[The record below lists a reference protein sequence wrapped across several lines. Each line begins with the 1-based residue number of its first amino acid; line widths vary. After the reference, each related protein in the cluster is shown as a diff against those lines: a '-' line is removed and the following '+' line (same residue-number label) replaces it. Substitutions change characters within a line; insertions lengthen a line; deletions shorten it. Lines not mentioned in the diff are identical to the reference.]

1 MSEDKVSRKDWC
13 WSVRVVYVLGK
24 LPDVSEPG
32 LEEAG
37 RYKCGVPT
45 LVRANTFGCA

>member
-1 MSEDKVSRKDWC
+1 MRRKDWC
-13 WSVRVVYVLGK
+13 WSVRAVYVLGK

-37 RYKCGVPT
+37 CYRIEAGQT
-45 LVRANTFGCA
+45 HDS